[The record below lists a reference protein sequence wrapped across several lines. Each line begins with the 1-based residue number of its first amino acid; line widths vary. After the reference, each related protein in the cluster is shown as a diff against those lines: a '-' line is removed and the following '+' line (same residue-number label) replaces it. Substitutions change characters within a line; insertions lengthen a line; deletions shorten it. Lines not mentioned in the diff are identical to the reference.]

1 MNKKNLLASTFAGG
15 VTATGI
21 YSGVSTFGVASTGTA
36 ISTLSGVVAKKA
48 TLACL
53 GGGALAVGGL
63 GILGGILFL
72 AIIAISVT
80 AYVYSKLD
88 KK

>member
-15 VTATGI
+15 ATATGI
-21 YSGVSTFGVASTGTA
+21 YSGASTFGVASTGTA
-36 ISTLSGVVAKKA
+36 ISILSGVVAKKA

-53 GGGALAVGGL
+53 GGGALVVGGF

-72 AIIAISVT
+72 GIIAISVT
-80 AYVYSKLD
+80 AYVYNQIN